1 MTIDTLKT
9 GLKAV
14 GVKQASKAVERN
26 QACVVFLALD
36 AEGRINL
43 PLRELCLKK
52 NVPIEEVSTMAELGK
67 ACGIAVGAAAVA
79 VLK

>member
-26 QACVVFLALD
+26 QAQLVFLALD
-36 AEGRINL
+36 AEGRVNL

-52 NVPIEEVSTMAELGK
+52 NVPVEEVATMAELGK
-67 ACGIAVGAAAVA
+67 ACGIAVGASAVA